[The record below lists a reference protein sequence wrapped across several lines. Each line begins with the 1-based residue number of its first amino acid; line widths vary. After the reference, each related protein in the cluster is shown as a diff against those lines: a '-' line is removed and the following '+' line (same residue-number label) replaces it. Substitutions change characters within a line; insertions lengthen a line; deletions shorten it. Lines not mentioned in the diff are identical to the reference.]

1 MGKIKIAVLISGGGT
16 NLQAIIDAIKAG
28 KINGEI
34 KLVISDQEDAY
45 GLKRAKRENIQTLT
59 ILKSDFP
66 TRREWNQE
74 ILARLHSASIDLV
87 LLAGFMSILNEE
99 VVKAFSN
106 AIMNIHPALIPSFC
120 GKGYYGKR
128 VHQAVLD
135 YGAKVTGVTIHFVD
149 GGADTGPIILQEAVE
164 VKQKDNVDSLA
175 QRVLEVE
182 HKLYPKA
189 VQLFAEGK
197 LKVKGRKVLILTQG
211 DGSCVSFEG

>member
-16 NLQAIIDAIKAG
+16 NLQAIIDAIKAR

-45 GLKRAKRENIQTLT
+45 GLERAKRENIDTLT
-59 ILKSDFP
+59 VLKSDFL

-74 ILARLHSASIDLV
+74 ILARLQSYCIDLV

-135 YGAKVTGVTIHFVD
+135 YGAKVTGVTVHFVD
-149 GGADTGPIILQEAVE
+149 EGADTGPIILQEAVE
-164 VKQKDNVDSLA
+164 VKQEDNVESLA
-175 QRVLEVE
+175 QRVLEIE

-189 VQLFAEGK
+189 VQFFAEGK
-197 LKVKGRKVLILTQG
+197 LKVEGRRVLILAQG
-211 DGSCVSFEG
+211 DGSCVSF

>member
-16 NLQAIIDAIKAG
+16 NLQAIIDAIKAR

-45 GLKRAKRENIQTLT
+45 GLERAKRENIDTLT
-59 ILKSDFP
+59 VLKSDFL
-66 TRREWNQE
+66 TRRDWNQE
-74 ILARLHSASIDLV
+74 ILARLQSYCIDLV

-99 VVKAFSN
+99 VVKVFSN

-135 YGAKVTGVTIHFVD
+135 YGAKVTGVTVHFVD
-149 GGADTGPIILQEAVE
+149 EGADTGPIILQEAVE
-164 VKQKDNVDSLA
+164 VKQEDNVESLA
-175 QRVLEVE
+175 QRVLEIE

-189 VQLFAEGK
+189 VQFFAEGK
-197 LKVKGRKVLILTQG
+197 LKVEGRKVLIL
-211 DGSCVSFEG
+211 E